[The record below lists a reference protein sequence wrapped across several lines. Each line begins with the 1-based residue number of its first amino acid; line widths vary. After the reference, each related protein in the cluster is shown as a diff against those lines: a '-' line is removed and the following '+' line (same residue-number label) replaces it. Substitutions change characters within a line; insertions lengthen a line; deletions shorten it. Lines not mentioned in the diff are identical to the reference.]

1 MFILCEGV
9 GGKKKHSGMEHSG
22 RKVNKGIVSGVFQA
36 SLSSEG
42 GTAPWFEM
50 GERWIEV
57 EGGDVGL
64 RA

>member
-1 MFILCEGV
+1 
-9 GGKKKHSGMEHSG
+9 MEHSG
-22 RKVNKGIVSGVFQA
+22 RKVNKGIVSGAFQA
-36 SLSSEG
+36 RLSSEG